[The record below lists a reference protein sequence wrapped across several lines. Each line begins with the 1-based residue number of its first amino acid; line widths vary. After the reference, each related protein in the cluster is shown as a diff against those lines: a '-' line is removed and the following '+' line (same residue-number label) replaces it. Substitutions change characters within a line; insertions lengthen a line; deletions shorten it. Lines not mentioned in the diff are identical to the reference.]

1 MPLSVPNIDDR
12 TYEQLVSEARSMI
25 PRYFPDWTD
34 HNASD
39 PGITLLELFA
49 FLLEIAIYQINRVPE
64 RTLEHFALLL
74 GIKRKNGEEIQDT
87 LRRAIEHLNTENRAV
102 TLEDFEKLAI
112 EADPDS
118 IARAKAVVQV
128 VDTPTVS
135 PDEQFVNVIII
146 PGDPGSI
153 TPEQMDS
160 LRQEVFVYLR
170 QRQPVTT
177 RLRVLAPEYTDVSIA
192 VEVVR
197 DAEAIL
203 TKDDVSENV
212 ARTIRDFLDP
222 LKGGE
227 DGDGWEFGRSVFRS
241 EIYQV
246 VEGVS
251 GVDHVYQ
258 LTLNGSEIANEI
270 ELLSPTHLVRL
281 SGLEVEVTD

>member
-1 MPLSVPNIDDR
+1 MPLLVPNIDDR
-12 TYEQLVSEARSMI
+12 TYDQLVSEARSMI

-64 RTLEHFALLL
+64 RTLENFALLV
-74 GIKRKNGEEIQDT
+74 GIKRKNGEEIRDT

-112 EADPDS
+112 ETDPDS

-146 PGDPGSI
+146 PGDPGSV

-160 LRQEVFVYLR
+160 LRQEVFVYLK

-203 TKDDVSENV
+203 TKDNVSENV
-212 ARTIRDFLDP
+212 ARTIRYFLDP

-227 DGDGWEFGRSVFRS
+227 DGDGWEFGRPVFRS

-270 ELLSPTHLVRL
+270 ELLSPMHLVRL

>member
-12 TYEQLVSEARSMI
+12 TYDQLVSEARSMI

-64 RTLEHFALLL
+64 RTLEHFALLV

>member
-64 RTLEHFALLL
+64 RTLEHFALLV

>member
-64 RTLEHFALLL
+64 RTLEHFALLV
-74 GIKRKNGEEIQDT
+74 GIKRKDGEEIQDT

>member
-1 MPLSVPNIDDR
+1 MTLSVPNIDDR

-64 RTLEHFALLL
+64 RTLEHFALLV

-153 TPEQMDS
+153 TPEQMDG

>member
-12 TYEQLVSEARSMI
+12 TYDQLVSEARSMI

-64 RTLEHFALLL
+64 RTLEHFALLV
-74 GIKRKNGEEIQDT
+74 GIKRKDGEDIQDT
-87 LRRAIEHLNTENRAV
+87 LRRAIEHLNTKNRAV
-102 TLEDFEKLAI
+102 TLGDFEKLAI
-112 EADPDS
+112 EADPGS
-118 IARAKAVVQV
+118 IARARVVVQV

-203 TKDDVSENV
+203 AKDDVSENV
-212 ARTIRDFLDP
+212 ARAIRDFLDP

-227 DGDGWEFGRSVFRS
+227 DGDGWEFGRPVFRS

-251 GVDHVYQ
+251 GVDHVHQ

>member
-12 TYEQLVSEARSMI
+12 TYDQLVSEARSMI

-64 RTLEHFALLL
+64 RTLENFALLV

-227 DGDGWEFGRSVFRS
+227 NGDGWEFGRSVFRS

>member
-12 TYEQLVSEARSMI
+12 TYDQLVSEARSMI

-64 RTLEHFALLL
+64 RTLENFALLV